1 MYGKTKVSTLF
12 KGKKHTW
19 ILYCAAFKI
28 NLWEIKATGI
38 IHWYLMD
45 HLDRPGYL
53 TLMPYITFP
62 SKKLS
67 FPSCPKAKAQCNRTG
82 TTWQCKSAAPLFFSD
97 HLIVWINFLSTRLQG
112 NRPPLSKCP
121 INSKHKWPKHKIECI
136 SILKFVTWIILIWIS
151 VWDFSLGKEME
162 ISKTNHFLFISTE
175 IVQST
180 CINITPQKKDKY

>member
-67 FPSCPKAKAQCNRTG
+67 FPSCPKAKAQFNRTG

-121 INSKHKWPKHKIECI
+121 INSKHKWPKHKIRVHFHTKICD
-136 SILKFVTWIILIWIS
+136 LNYFDLNL
-151 VWDFSLGKEME
+151 SLGFFIRKRNGNFKNESFS
-162 ISKTNHFLFISTE
+162 IHFNRNSAKYMYQHYST
-175 IVQST
+175 
-180 CINITPQKKDKY
+180 KKR